1 MKSIQ
6 MSDALGKYL
15 LSVSPSDDDVM
26 QELRAVTSEM
36 PAGGMQIPPYQGR
49 FMQFLASLLG
59 VTRYVEVGCFTGYSA
74 LAVAQ
79 ALPPDGKVITC
90 DISAEWTATARE
102 YWRKAGV
109 ADRIELRLGPAVD
122 TLQRLLDA
130 GAAESFDMAFIDAD
144 KGNYVKYYE
153 LCLQLV
159 RTGGVILIDN
169 ALWGGSV
176 ADRAVQDED
185 TAGIRAVNQ
194 RALEDP
200 RVDTC
205 LLPMS
210 DGVHL
215 CHKL

>member
-6 MSDALGKYL
+6 MNDALWDYL
-15 LSVSPSDDDVM
+15 LSVSPAEDEVM
-26 QELRAVTSEM
+26 QELRAVTSQM
-36 PAGGMQIPPYQGR
+36 PAGGMQIPPYQGL
-49 FMQFLASLLG
+49 FMQFLIRLLG
-59 VTRYVEVGCFTGYSA
+59 AKRCVEVGCFTGYSA

-79 ALPPDGKVITC
+79 ALPSDGKIITC
-90 DISAEWTATARE
+90 DISEEWTDTARR
-102 YWRKAGV
+102 YWQKAAV
-109 ADRIELRLGPAVD
+109 ADRIELRLGPAVG
-122 TLQRLLDA
+122 TLEDMIDS
-130 GAAESFDMAFIDAD
+130 GAAGSFDMAFIDAD
-144 KGNYVKYYE
+144 KNNYVKYYE

-169 ALWGGSV
+169 TLWGGSV
-176 ADRAVQDED
+176 ADRAVQDAD

-194 RALEDP
+194 LACEDP